1 MRGLL
6 RALAS
11 ISIGALVHT
20 AHADTR
26 ADADAHARK
35 GVALYNLGKYED
47 AIGEFEE
54 AYKDFQ
60 SDALLFN
67 LAQAHRKLEHCD
79 RALDYYHQF
88 LAGAPAPELA
98 AQVEKLLPDLEAACR
113 TRDARP
119 DSTAALPQSQQIAGA
134 QPAPADPSEQEDA
147 DPKSATAVAPAAQ
160 STSHIGATA
169 IVGELFS
176 HGSAPVTGASAT
188 AMMRPSWFSYAEL
201 GAVASVAGLWRYTSD
216 AVVAQLAAAIE
227 YRTDFEWGRLTAAG
241 ALGIEYVSALG
252 VSGDVVP
259 GTGMG
264 GAWAPLVR
272 AELGI
277 EHDVSHFLALRA
289 GAVVAAVPR
298 VGALEAP
305 ITELDFVLGVRYA
318 P

>member
-6 RALAS
+6 RTLAS
-11 ISIGALVHT
+11 ISIGALVQT

-35 GVALYNLGKYED
+35 GVAFYNLGKYEE
-47 AIGEFEE
+47 AIAEFEE

-67 LAQAHRKLEHCD
+67 LAQSHRKLEHCD

-88 LAGAPAPELA
+88 LSGEPAPELA
-98 AQVEKLLPDLEAACR
+98 DQVEKLLPGLEAACR

-119 DSTAALPQSQQIAGA
+119 DSTAALPQRQAVASVQ
-134 QPAPADPSEQEDA
+134 PADPIEHDDA
-147 DPKSATAVAPAAQ
+147 DPKSATPATPVEQ
-160 STSHIGATA
+160 PTSHVGATA
-169 IVGELFS
+169 LIGELFS
-176 HGSAPVTGASAT
+176 HGSAPITGASAT
-188 AMMRPSWFSYAEL
+188 AMMKPSWFPYVEL
-201 GAVASVAGLWRYTSD
+201 GGAASVAGLWRYTTD

-227 YRTDFEWGRLTAAG
+227 YRADFDWGRLTAAG
-241 ALGIEYVSALG
+241 GLGVEYVSALG
-252 VSGDVVP
+252 SSRDVVP

-277 EHDVSHFLALRA
+277 EHDVSHFFALRA
-289 GAVVAAVPR
+289 GAVVAGAPR
-298 VGALEAP
+298 VGGLEAP
-305 ITELDFVLGVRYA
+305 ITELDLLVGVRYA

>member
-6 RALAS
+6 RTLAS
-11 ISIGALVHT
+11 ISIGALVQT

-35 GVALYNLGKYED
+35 GVAFYNLGKYED
-47 AIGEFEE
+47 AIAEFEE
-54 AYKDFQ
+54 AYKGFQ

-88 LAGAPAPELA
+88 LAGEPAPELA
-98 AQVEKLLPDLEAACR
+98 EQVEKLLPDLEAACR

-119 DSTAALPQSQQIAGA
+119 DSTAALPQRQQTASA
-134 QPAPADPSEQEDA
+134 PQPDAPEPDNADADAKSAPAP
-147 DPKSATAVAPAAQ
+147 VALP
-160 STSHIGATA
+160 TSHVGATA
-169 IVGELFS
+169 LVGELFS
-176 HGSAPVTGASAT
+176 HGAAPVTGASVT
-188 AMMRPSWFSYAEL
+188 AMMRPSWFPYAEL
-201 GAVASVAGLWRYTSD
+201 GGVASVAGLWRYTTD
-216 AVVAQLAAAIE
+216 AAVAQLAAAIE
-227 YRTDFEWGRLTAAG
+227 YRADFDWGRLTAAG
-241 ALGIEYVSALG
+241 AIGALYVSALG
-252 VSGDVVP
+252 ASRDVVP

-277 EHDVSHFLALRA
+277 EHDVSHFFALRA
-289 GAVVAAVPR
+289 GAVIAGAPR

-305 ITELDFVLGVRYA
+305 ITELDVVLGVRYA

>member
-6 RALAS
+6 RTLAS
-11 ISIGALVHT
+11 ISIGALVQT

-35 GVALYNLGKYED
+35 GVAFYNLGKYED
-47 AIGEFEE
+47 AIAEFEE

-88 LAGAPAPELA
+88 LAGEPAPELA
-98 AQVEKLLPDLEAACR
+98 EQVAKLLPDLEAACR

-119 DSTAALPQSQQIAGA
+119 DSTAALPQRQQTASA
-134 QPAPADPSEQEDA
+134 QPPDASEHDDA
-147 DPKSATAVAPAAQ
+147 DSKSAAAPVAQP
-160 STSHIGATA
+160 TSHLGATA
-169 IVGELFS
+169 LAGELFS
-176 HGSAPVTGASAT
+176 HGAAPITGASVT
-188 AMMRPSWFSYAEL
+188 AMMRPEWFPYAEL
-201 GAVASVAGLWRYTSD
+201 GGVASVAGLWRYTSD
-216 AVVAQLAAAIE
+216 AVVAQLAGAIE
-227 YRTDFEWGRLTAAG
+227 YRADFDWGRLTAAG
-241 ALGIEYVSALG
+241 ALGVEYVSAVG
-252 VSGDVVP
+252 ASRDVVP

-289 GAVVAAVPR
+289 GAVVAGAPR
-298 VGALEAP
+298 VGSLEAP
-305 ITELDFVLGVRYA
+305 ITELDVVLGVRYA